1 MMFRYPPKRSRRWL
15 RAQIRRDDI
24 CVICAAPMA
33 TQCHPDGGP
42 GAICEHCAIEQSAP
56 SNRSTQDRKAAR
68 YSRTQKQ
75 ILESTALPPLPD
87 VDLGSAIEKPK
98 ELARFDVLLIILVG
112 ITFAVSSIYLSAKI
126 IQLIFFG
133 LGQL

>member
-56 SNRSTQDRKAAR
+56 SNRSTQDRKADR
-68 YSRTQKQ
+68 HSRTQKQ
-75 ILESTALPPLPD
+75 ILESTAMPSLPD
-87 VDLGSAIEKPK
+87 VDFGAPMGKPTGR
-98 ELARFDVLLIILVG
+98 ANIVALLIILNG
-112 ITFAVSSIYLSAKI
+112 ITFATGGIYLSAKI
-126 IQLIFFG
+126 VQLIFFG
-133 LGQL
+133 FGQL